1 MRVLVTGSTGYIGT
15 VLAPVFAAAGHD
27 VEGLDVGYFADCTLG
42 PVPDTV
48 ATTFVDLRDLG
59 TFSLD
64 GFDAV
69 VHLAAFS
76 NDPMGNLDPALTYAV
91 NIDAT
96 LDLARRAK
104 DAGVSRF
111 LFSSSCSIYGASGGD
126 DLVDETAP
134 MRPVTP
140 YAESKVRV
148 EEALHDLAGRGLLA
162 RVAPQRHRVRLLAP
176 APPRPGPQRPRRD
189 ARWRPARCACS
200 PTAPR
205 GGRSSTSTTS
215 PRRSSRALE
224 APRDVI
230 HDQAFNIGFSSENYQ
245 VSDIANIVA
254 GVVAGSRVVITG
266 ETGADPRSYR
276 VDFSRAAAAFPD
288 LVQAWDARRGAE
300 DLARPVRRARLHRG
314 RPPAVRAP
322 PPAPGAARRRPP
334 RPRPQ
339 HGWVPVS
346 AS

>member
-1 MRVLVTGSTGYIGT
+1 MRVLVTGSTGFIGT

-27 VEGLDVGYFADCTLG
+27 VEGLDVGYFADCALG

-148 EEALHDLAGRGLLA
+148 EEALHDLSGPDFSPVSLRNATAYGFSPRLRLDLVLNDLVATAMATGEV
-162 RVAPQRHRVRLLAP
+162 RVLSDGTP
-176 APPRPGPQRPRRD
+176 
-189 ARWRPARCACS
+189 WRPIVHVNDI
-200 PTAPR
+200 TAAFLC
-205 GGRSSTSTTS
+205 
-215 PRRSSRALE
+215 ALE

-254 GVVAGSRVVITG
+254 GVVAGSRVAITG
-266 ETGADPRSYR
+266 ETGADARSYR
-276 VDFSRAAAAFPD
+276 VDFSRAAAAFPN

-300 DLARPVRRARLHRG
+300 DLRDRFAEYGFSEAD
-314 RPPAVRAP
+314 
-322 PPAPGAARRRPP
+322 
-334 RPRPQ
+334 RPQ
-339 HGWVPVS
+339 FVRLRRLQALRDAGRLDPDLRWVGAVS